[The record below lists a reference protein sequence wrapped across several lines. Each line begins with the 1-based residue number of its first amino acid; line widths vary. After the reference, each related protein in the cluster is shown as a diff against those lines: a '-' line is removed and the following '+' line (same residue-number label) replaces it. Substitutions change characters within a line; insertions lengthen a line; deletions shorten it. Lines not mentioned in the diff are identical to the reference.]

1 MVDDPADSTRRFINA
16 FAIIAFIAIFVFL
29 VWISFLDTKASLNQ
43 GSALAS
49 GLLGAFI
56 NPPKKDGGNLRAA
69 WVALVVLTAFATG
82 ACAVGFFNANHGAAG
97 SAVAAAAAGFAA
109 LLIDTARLAEPLSAL
124 AASAA
129 ILIARQPGSSNDEP
143 QASPDGNEA
152 K

>member
-1 MVDDPADSTRRFINA
+1 MVDDPADSTRRFINV

-82 ACAVGFFNANHGAAG
+82 ACAVGFFNASHGAAG
-97 SAVAAAAAGFAA
+97 SAVAAADGRLRRAAHRHGKVGGATERA
-109 LLIDTARLAEPLSAL
+109 GGIGRDPNR
-124 AASAA
+124 
-129 ILIARQPGSSNDEP
+129 
-143 QASPDGNEA
+143 
-152 K
+152 